1 MRFLRYLPLAAL
13 MFVGACDQEAS
24 ITNVARPPLA
34 FIRYVHAVP
43 DFGPTDFKFVDAVEY
58 SPSYANSSYRTV
70 GIYQG
75 VRAGSRQWK
84 VFRNSSNIAETQQV
98 LAEGTTN
105 FVAGQYYTILHTG
118 FANTA
123 NGTPAQN
130 IVLLDDTRPE
140 QNAGLHISVVNA
152 VGSTAQD
159 VYICR
164 PSALAI
170 TAGNAQTAAANAA
183 TLADVSVTVTD
194 NCGYAVPGDS
204 VRFAVTAGGGSFS
217 SPVALTS
224 ATGVAASRWRL
235 GASGAQTATVSAPTI
250 AAQNLTATI
259 APIATLV
266 ITPPASSNL
275 VVGGTLQLAAVA
287 RDAGNAIIG
296 SVGAVTWSSSN
307 TARATVS
314 ATGLVT
320 AVVPATVGTGAVG
333 SVYIRAVA
341 EGIRDSVLLNIDWPA
356 TIMAGAMSSLRSV
369 ERPSEQIVTTENFG
383 SIAAGSPSLV
393 ANVAVGTRSA
403 YVARAQLGRFTIR
416 TANAGTTVLSAAAT
430 PIAGVAGTVAADPV
444 GGYNIAG
451 TQYSAFIFPR
461 SVAGS
466 AAPAAMTTPAVLLI
480 PDRQPPRTVPE

>member
-43 DFGPTDFKFVDAVEY
+43 DFGATDFKFVDAVEY
-58 SPSYANSSYRTV
+58 SPSYANSTYRTV

-118 FANTA
+118 FANAA

-130 IVLLDDTRPE
+130 VVLLDDTRPD
-140 QNAGLHISVVNA
+140 QNSGLHLSVVNA
-152 VGSTAQD
+152 VGSAAQD

-164 PSALAI
+164 PNTL
-170 TAGNAQTAAANAA
+170 TVTGGAGQTAAPNAF
-183 TLADVSVTVTD
+183 LINDVAVRVTD
-194 NCGYAVPGDS
+194 DCGYDVPGDS
-204 VRFAVTAGGGSFS
+204 VRFAVTGGGSVS
-217 SPVALTS
+217 SAVVLTS
-224 ATGVAASRWRL
+224 VAGAAATSWRL
-235 GASGAQTATVSAPTI
+235 GTTGAQSLAISAPTI
-250 AAQNLTATI
+250 AAQTVTGTI
-259 APIATLV
+259 APIATLT
-266 ITPPASSNL
+266 ITPPASANL
-275 VVGGTLQLAAVA
+275 LVGGTLQLAAVA
-287 RDAGNAIIG
+287 RDAGAAVIG
-296 SVGAVTWSSSN
+296 SRGAVTWSSSN

-333 SVYIRAVA
+333 SVFIRAVA
-341 EGIRDSVLLNIDWPA
+341 GAIRDSVQLNVDWPS
-356 TIMAGAMSSLRSV
+356 TIMAGSSALRIAETS
-369 ERPSEQIVTTENFG
+369 SDIMTTENFG
-383 SIAAGSPSLV
+383 NIAVGSPVLR
-393 ANVAVGTRSA
+393 ANVAVGTRSP
-403 YVARAQLGRFTIR
+403 YVARATLGRFTVR
-416 TANAGTTVLSAAAT
+416 AVPAGTALPATNPNAAT
-430 PIAGVAGTVAADPV
+430 PIAGVVGTVATDPV

-451 TQYSAFIFPR
+451 TQYSVFIFPR

-466 AAPAAMTTPAVLLI
+466 AAPAAMTTPAVLMI

>member
-43 DFGPTDFKFVDAVEY
+43 DFGPTDFKFVDAIEY
-58 SPSYANSSYRTV
+58 SPSYANTTYRTV

-84 VFRNSSNIAETQQV
+84 VFRNSSNIAETQTV

-118 FANTA
+118 FANAA

-130 IVLLDDTRPE
+130 VVLLDDTRPD

-152 VGSTAQD
+152 VGSASQD

-164 PSALAI
+164 PNTLAI
-170 TAGNAQTAAANAA
+170 TAGDAQTAAANANVA
-183 TLADVSVTVTD
+183 NAVAVKVTD
-194 NCGYAVPGDS
+194 DCGYDVAGDS
-204 VRFAVTAGGGSFS
+204 VRFVASGGGSVGS
-217 SPVALTS
+217 AVALTS
-224 ATGVAASRWRL
+224 ATGTASSTWRL
-235 GASGAQTATVSAPTI
+235 GTTGAQSLTVSAPTI
-250 AAQNLTATI
+250 AGQTVTATI

-275 VVGGTLQLAAVA
+275 IVGGTLQLAAVA
-287 RDAGNAIIG
+287 RDAGNNIIG
-296 SVGAVTWSSSN
+296 SAGAITWSSSN

-314 ATGLVT
+314 AAGLVT

-341 EGIRDSVLLNIDWPA
+341 EGIRDSVLLNIDWPS
-356 TIMAGAMSSLRSV
+356 TIMAGAIASLRSV
-369 ERPSEQIVTTENFG
+369 DASDASIMTTESFG
-383 SIAAGSPSLV
+383 NIAGGSPSLV
-393 ANVAVGTRSA
+393 AGVAVGTRSA
-403 YVARAQLGRFTIR
+403 YIARAALGRFTIR

-430 PIAGVAGTVAADPV
+430 PIAGVAGTAATDPV